1 MKILPNLNQYK
12 GIFVSPQEFSLL
24 LISVLTSVAGQ
35 FFLKAGALKLGKVN
49 LNNTISH
56 IFSIITIP
64 ELLLGLTCYGLG
76 AVAYILL
83 LTRVNLSVAGPSIA
97 LVYVFSVLLGYF
109 IFKETIPLTRLIGLS
124 SIIAGVIL
132 VVWQK

>member
-1 MKILPNLNQYK
+1 MT
-12 GIFVSPQEFSLL
+12 PQEFSLL

-64 ELLLGLTCYGLG
+64 ELLIGLTCYGLG

-97 LVYVFSVLLGYF
+97 LVYVFSVLLGYL

>member
-1 MKILPNLNQYK
+1 MSL
-12 GIFVSPQEFSLL
+12 QEFSLL
-24 LISVLTSVAGQ
+24 LMSVFASVAGQ

-49 LNNTISH
+49 ISNTVSH
-56 IFSIITIP
+56 ILSIVTIP
-64 ELLLGLTCYGLG
+64 ELLIGLTCYGLG

-83 LTRVNLSVAGPSIA
+83 LTRVNLSVAGPSVS

-109 IFKETIPLTRLIGLS
+109 IFRETIPLTRLIGLS
-124 SIIAGVIL
+124 LIVAGVIL

>member
-1 MKILPNLNQYK
+1 MTL
-12 GIFVSPQEFSLL
+12 QEFALL
-24 LISVLTSVAGQ
+24 LMSVLASVAGQ

-49 LNNTISH
+49 IGNTISH
-56 IFSIITIP
+56 ILSIITIR
-64 ELLLGLTCYGLG
+64 ELLIGLTCYALG

-83 LTRVNLSVAGPSIA
+83 LTRVNLSIAGPSVS

-109 IFKETIPLTRLIGLS
+109 LFRETIPLTRLVGLS
-124 SIIAGVIL
+124 FIVGGVIL